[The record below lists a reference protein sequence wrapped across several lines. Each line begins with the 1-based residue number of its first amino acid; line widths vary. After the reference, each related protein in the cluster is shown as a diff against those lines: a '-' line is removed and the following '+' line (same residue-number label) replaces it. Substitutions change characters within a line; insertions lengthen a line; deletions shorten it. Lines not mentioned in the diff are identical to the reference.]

1 MFATLRA
8 RLDSWPLILVFGL
21 IYFVSQAAIAVIV
34 HPLGAD
40 MLIVQTTLSD
50 EHVREIFARWATA
63 GLLDTYASHY
73 RFDNIHPLWYAM
85 LLATM
90 LAKGFSAN
98 GVPARFNVLLLLPF
112 VAGAC
117 DVTENLFHQS
127 FLADRA
133 NITAAHVLMG
143 NGAAIVKWL
152 LALGCLLGVGALG
165 VRAKIVKG
173 AKGAN
178 GANGANGATT

>member
-21 IYFVSQAAIAVIV
+21 IYFASQAAIAVIV
-34 HPLGAD
+34 DPLGAD

-50 EHVREIFARWATA
+50 AHVREIFARWAAA

-85 LLATM
+85 FLAAM
-90 LAKGFSAN
+90 LAKGFNAN
-98 GVPARFNVLLLLPF
+98 GVSPPFNVLLLLPF
-112 VAGAC
+112 VSGAC

-133 NITAAHVLMG
+133 NITAAHVLIS
-143 NGAAIVKWL
+143 NGAALVKWL
-152 LALGCLLGVGALG
+152 LALGCLLGVGALA
-165 VRAKIVKG
+165 VRAKLGKGREGGKG
-173 AKGAN
+173 ATA
-178 GANGANGATT
+178 